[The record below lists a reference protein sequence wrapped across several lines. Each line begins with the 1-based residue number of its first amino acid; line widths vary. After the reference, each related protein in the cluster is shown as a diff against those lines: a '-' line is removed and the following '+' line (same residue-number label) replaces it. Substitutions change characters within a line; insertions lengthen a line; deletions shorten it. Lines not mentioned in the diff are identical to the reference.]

1 MGMERSVRS
10 VAAAAPPL
18 ASRAT
23 SATAWRPACRM
34 TGDILRMEMT
44 PAAKMPPMPMGRT
57 QVAKMAAAVMP
68 VSGSAAGGRAPAR
81 CGPNQAKSGT
91 SAKKE
96 TIEPARMMA
105 A

>member
-1 MGMERSVRS
+1 MGRARSVRS
-10 VAAAAPPL
+10 EAATVPPRT
-18 ASRAT
+18 SRAT
-23 SATAWRPACRM
+23 SATACRPAWTI

-44 PAAKMPPMPMGRT
+44 PATKMPPMPTGRT
-57 QVAKMAAAVMP
+57 QVAKMASADMA
-68 VSGSAAGGRAPAR
+68 VSGPAAGGRAPAR

-96 TIEPARMMA
+96 TSEPARMMA